1 MVLALN
7 YNMHGVN
14 IRSENAAKPHT
25 MPSRYLCEYIRSIEK
40 NGHALDFGCG
50 KLRYSDEL
58 ISKFDEV
65 TFLDSKGNLKE
76 SKLLEELKLKLLTM
90 SHDIIKMQIQ
100 LLSRMSTK

>member
-40 NGHALDFGCG
+40 MATPLILAAENLDI
-50 KLRYSDEL
+50 LM
-58 ISKFDEV
+58 
-65 TFLDSKGNLKE
+65 N
-76 SKLLEELKLKLLTM
+76 
-90 SHDIIKMQIQ
+90 
-100 LLSRMSTK
+100 